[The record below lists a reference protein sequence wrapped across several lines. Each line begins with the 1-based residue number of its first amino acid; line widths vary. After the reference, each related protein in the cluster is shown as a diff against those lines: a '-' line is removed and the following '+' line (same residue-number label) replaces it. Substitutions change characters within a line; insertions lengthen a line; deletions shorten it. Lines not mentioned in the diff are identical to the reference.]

1 MRGQP
6 QRKYERQ
13 RRLRSARRY
22 DTTDGLA
29 AITVEGDDAT
39 IDAMWNRLVAD
50 ADGFYQSDG
59 GRDVPAGSHRRT
71 NHQRLFDACVDAL
84 GGGADDRSRTGSQRP
99 TFVVT
104 ATLDKLGGRKLS
116 EAAEQVGTG
125 PIADAL
131 LAIYLEDADV
141 IGMVFGGDGQ
151 PLWLGR
157 KRRHASA
164 AHFLALTI
172 RDRGCVLCGAAASRC
187 EAHHLTPWNAPRRR
201 ANRHRSARTRVLD
214 MSPRDPRLRPNPA
227 TGPRQPGLANALSP
241 TRRTTDRPEP
251 AIRTEAGLWAGA
263 LVNSPRISGDNF
275 PEDCC
280 NAASTDVCSRGFLCC
295 SDSRR
300 RDADVRTGRHGDD
313 PSGRGVAPR

>member
-1 MRGQP
+1 LFDDRLIEQVRQAGPDQGRKIAK
-6 QRKYERQ
+6 QWQHDRDDAGSAAEKYERQ

-164 AHFLALTI
+164 AQFLALTI

-187 EAHHLTPWNAPRRR
+187 EAHHLTPWNAPRRGQTDIDQLALVCSTCHHEIHDSDQTLQQDPASR
-201 ANRHRSARTRVLD
+201 VWQTRSAR
-214 MSPRDPRLRPNPA
+214 RDELPIGRNRRSERKPA
-227 TGPRQPGLANALSP
+227 CGPERSLTPLG
-241 TRRTTDRPEP
+241 
-251 AIRTEAGLWAGA
+251 
-263 LVNSPRISGDNF
+263 
-275 PEDCC
+275 
-280 NAASTDVCSRGFLCC
+280 
-295 SDSRR
+295 
-300 RDADVRTGRHGDD
+300 
-313 PSGRGVAPR
+313 